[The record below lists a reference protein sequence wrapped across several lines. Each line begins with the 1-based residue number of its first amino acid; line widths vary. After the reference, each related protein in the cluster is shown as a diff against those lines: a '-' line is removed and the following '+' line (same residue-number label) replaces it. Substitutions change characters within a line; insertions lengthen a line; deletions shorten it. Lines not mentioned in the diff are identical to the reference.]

1 LLLAGLYVTAV
12 QFAFNS
18 ADLWLPLATP
28 LLIQLPLAL
37 FTGLLAQYLLGRRRG
52 KRLSKAVSYYL
63 PEKIARELTEKE
75 LDPSSLDKLVY
86 GVCLATDMAGFTT
99 ISERMTPD
107 KLAVFMND
115 YFDTLA
121 DALKRHH
128 VDVTEFHAD
137 SIMCSWTADNPE
149 SLLRYH
155 PVLASLAVVDAVN
168 QFSAKVGTK
177 LYPRVGL
184 EEGWFYLGHQGGGG
198 RMGYSIVGDC
208 ANTASRHE
216 SLNKHLGTHILVSR
230 SIAEDP
236 GNPPLLLRPLG
247 QFILVGKSEPTRLV
261 EIIARRELAIA
272 SQIRLCERFAEA
284 LETLKSGQLAQASSL
299 FGTILQDYPDDGP
312 ARFYLTRCEALT
324 QRASLPEQLD
334 VVLMDVK

>member
-1 LLLAGLYVTAV
+1 M
-12 QFAFNS
+12 S
-18 ADLWLPLATP
+18 
-28 LLIQLPLAL
+28 
-37 FTGLLAQYLLGRRRG
+37 
-52 KRLSKAVSYYL
+52 
-63 PEKIARELTEKE
+63 
-75 LDPSSLDKLVY
+75 
-86 GVCLATDMAGFTT
+86 
-99 ISERMTPD
+99 PD

-121 DALKRHH
+121 DALKRHE

-137 SIMCSWTADNPE
+137 SIMCSWTADKPE
-149 SLLRYH
+149 ALVRCN

-168 QFSAKVGTK
+168 QFSARVGTQ

-216 SLNKHLGTHILVSR
+216 SLNKHLGTHILASR

-261 EIIARRELAIA
+261 EIIARRELASA

-284 LETLKSGQLAQASSL
+284 LETLKSGKLAQASSL

-312 ARFYLTRCEALT
+312 ARFYLARCHTLT
-324 QRASLPEQLD
+324 QRASLPEPLD